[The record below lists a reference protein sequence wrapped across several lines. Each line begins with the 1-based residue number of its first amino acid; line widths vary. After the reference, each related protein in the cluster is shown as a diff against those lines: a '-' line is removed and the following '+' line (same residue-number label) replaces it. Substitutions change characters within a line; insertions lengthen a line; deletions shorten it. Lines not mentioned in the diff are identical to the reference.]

1 MLPPEKWWNFT
12 LIGVIFFVVLHS
24 IVFFWHQFLVY
35 RYDALYERAVEE
47 WSLIEMPA
55 DFQKAHQT
63 SRDRSILTRP
73 DIIIR
78 ESTIIQ
84 SGIRSVVDQ
93 YRSNISRLRD
103 SIAADIKTLQSI
115 TDEGDGYIFPEKE
128 SIIHETRILQKKL
141 HSDNYKL
148 VSELQKLSNESFIE
162 VEKAEKSLE
171 VVKKKIVVQDV
182 GALIHE
188 MAFYDSLYRFTGK
201 KWFDYKTLS
210 KAYKTLFTADA
221 LETKDSKELGVMFS
235 DFSTRIE
242 PTRIEAAK
250 IRAQYK
256 AKRAKLV
263 AREKEKWGDTST
275 PDAPVGDVF
284 SQVYVSTKYQRL
296 YAFEDGELI
305 LSTPVTTGRTT
316 HQTIRGTF
324 KIYSK
329 ERDHLMKSP
338 FEDEDYELWVDYW
351 MPFSGAYGI
360 HDSCNSKNCWRT
372 KFGWSDYKY
381 GGSHGCVNTPYSA
394 VQFLYGW
401 TRIGTTV
408 HVD

>member
-1 MLPPEKWWNFT
+1 MPE
-12 LIGVIFFVVLHS
+12 
-24 IVFFWHQFLVY
+24 
-35 RYDALYERAVEE
+35 
-47 WSLIEMPA
+47 
-55 DFQKAHQT
+55 DFQKAHNT

-78 ESTIIQ
+78 ESGVIQ

-93 YRSNISRLRD
+93 YRKNIYRLRQ
-103 SIAADIKTLQSI
+103 SIAADITTLESI
-115 TDEGDGYIFPEKE
+115 AQEGSMYVFPERDE
-128 SIIHETRILQKKL
+128 IVSETRILQDKL
-141 HSDNYKL
+141 NSDKYKL
-148 VSELQKLSNESFIE
+148 VSDLQKLSNESFLQ
-162 VEKAEKSLE
+162 VESAKKSLE
-171 VVKKKIVVQDV
+171 VVKKQIALQDID
-182 GALIHE
+182 ALPHE
-188 MAFYDSLYRFTGK
+188 MAFMDSTYRFTGK
-201 KWFDYKTLS
+201 KGFDYKTFS
-210 KAYKTLFTADA
+210 KAYKSVFTPDVLA
-221 LETKDSKELGVMFS
+221 TKDSAELQTLFS
-235 DFSTRIE
+235 DFSTRLE
-242 PTRIEAAK
+242 PAREEYKKVRMA
-250 IRAQYK
+250 YK

-263 AREKEKWGDTST
+263 AKEKEKWGDTLP
-275 PDAPVGDVF
+275 PDAPVSDVF
-284 SQVYVSTKYQRL
+284 SQIYVSTKYQRM
-296 YAFEDGELI
+296 YVYEDGELI

-324 KIYSK
+324 KIYTK

-372 KFGWSDYKY
+372 KFGGNDYKY
-381 GGSHGCVNTPYSA
+381 GGSHGCVNTPYAA

>member
-1 MLPPEKWWNFT
+1 M
-12 LIGVIFFVVLHS
+12 
-24 IVFFWHQFLVY
+24 VY
-35 RYDALYERAVEE
+35 NYDALYERAVEE

-171 VVKKKIVVQDV
+171 VVKKK
-182 GALIHE
+182 
-188 MAFYDSLYRFTGK
+188 S
-201 KWFDYKTLS
+201 S
-210 KAYKTLFTADA
+210 
-221 LETKDSKELGVMFS
+221 S
-235 DFSTRIE
+235 RI
-242 PTRIEAAK
+242 
-250 IRAQYK
+250 
-256 AKRAKLV
+256 
-263 AREKEKWGDTST
+263 
-275 PDAPVGDVF
+275 
-284 SQVYVSTKYQRL
+284 
-296 YAFEDGELI
+296 
-305 LSTPVTTGRTT
+305 
-316 HQTIRGTF
+316 
-324 KIYSK
+324 
-329 ERDHLMKSP
+329 
-338 FEDEDYELWVDYW
+338 
-351 MPFSGAYGI
+351 
-360 HDSCNSKNCWRT
+360 
-372 KFGWSDYKY
+372 
-381 GGSHGCVNTPYSA
+381 
-394 VQFLYGW
+394 
-401 TRIGTTV
+401 
-408 HVD
+408 

>member
-171 VVKKKIVVQDV
+171 VVKKKIVVQDID
-182 GALIHE
+182 ALIHE
-188 MAFYDSLYRFTGK
+188 MSFYDSLYRFSGK
-201 KWFDYKTLS
+201 KWFDYKTLA
-210 KAYKTLFTADA
+210 KAYKTVFTADV

-263 AREKEKWGDTST
+263 AREKEKWGDTSM
-275 PDAPVGDVF
+275 PDAPLGDVF

-372 KFGWSDYKY
+372 KFGWNDYKY